1 MAAQCATE
9 SLDNPLWQFAL
20 DFYPFEDAET
30 ILLECQQQGADVLLL
45 LGALWLATDNG
56 AWPDDEDFDL
66 ALEGYL
72 SWRSSVVEPLRGVR
86 QTLPKAGRDDVRGQ
100 FRERIKDL
108 ELEAEHLAMAG
119 LHVVLDEFADEC
131 PEDEPLRDSVTENLR
146 QVLKLDGADVS
157 PACMNALVDNLLAFV
172 VAKAAD
178 HHDEA
183 ESADDD
189 AADDVVEQDDE
200 DDTLQ
205 TD

>member
-56 AWPDDEDFDL
+56 AWPDDEEFDS

-72 SWRSSVVEPLRGVR
+72 SWRQSVVVPLRHIR
-86 QTLPKAGRDDVRGQ
+86 LTLPKAGRDDVRGE
-100 FRERIKDL
+100 FRERVKDI

-119 LHVVLDEFADEC
+119 LHGLLDEFADEC
-131 PEDEPLRDSVTENLR
+131 PQDEPLRVSVTENLR
-146 QVLKLDGADVS
+146 QALVLDGVDVS
-157 PACMNALVDNLLAFV
+157 PACINALVDNLLAFV
-172 VAKAAD
+172 VEQSRQPETPSTNAA
-178 HHDEA
+178 
-183 ESADDD
+183 SDD
-189 AADDVVEQDDE
+189 
-200 DDTLQ
+200 
-205 TD
+205 